1 MRSQSKQGMDDE
13 SEARQLLSDVAE
25 RTVKTLAPLLINDAE
40 QNDWLVTTLPSA
52 DQDSWR
58 RMEKHLHQLRNACS
72 ELPAYLKQEV
82 YILNV
87 MLAEVVRLRNVT
99 AERRV
104 DSLYA
109 PLHPRFFSKVEGAA
123 GMGVES
129 TLNIVSQMVDREGHA
144 FAELCKKDAHVPK
157 MLHQMEVQLARL
169 TCRLGCSKEHVQ
181 LFHKAL
187 LLFWKTYDKLRPE
200 LQFERKFA
208 VLHIMFEELLRRNVH
223 GHRSNAFFR
232 IYLSV
237 LHEQRRKLQERKTGA
252 EAAAGTAATYV
263 RPHVH
268 SSDASMQDTND
279 VPAGE
284 PLLAA
289 PGASVSCEDEDSD
302 EDSEMDVL
310 MQELAKC
317 YYAMHGFR
325 VRAFRSEYDW
335 VDNLIR
341 SASEEGAEGEARR
354 CSKAR
359 EGDIKGKMNE
369 TLALDLWSFVQPL
382 AQREGGKFVDASPAE
397 LKDIL
402 KAILEVIK
410 PDNKL
415 FVHQDEITKYLS
427 CDLRSLPSMSD
438 LLPDFSA
445 VLARTK
451 TAPALALLPD
461 VGEGPK
467 AKRAQD
473 KIECVQSIFF
483 LLAECIL
490 LGSEEHI
497 DEKISFHC
505 LDLYMNPGRKESW
518 IGLADSYDEK
528 LQTSS
533 SCGIRSMTLLE
544 HSPEAQRVLCNSLQ
558 AYSAV
563 LTVAQGDAAATQDAH
578 KRLGVALYLLL
589 QGTRSSKLPFEPQWC
604 ATTCARA
611 YEELSQASDPFDWT
625 VEYYLGKVCAW
636 V

>member
-1 MRSQSKQGMDDE
+1 MDDE
-13 SEARQLLSDVAE
+13 SEARQLVNDVAE
-25 RTVKTLAPLLINDAE
+25 RTVKTLAPHLINDAE

-72 ELPAYLKQEV
+72 ELAAYFKQEV

-109 PLHPRFFSKVEGAA
+109 PLHPRLFCKVEGAA
-123 GMGVES
+123 WMGVDS
-129 TLNIVSQMVDREGHA
+129 TLHIVSQMVDREGHA
-144 FAELCKKDAHVPK
+144 FAEVCKRDEHVPK
-157 MLHQMEVQLARL
+157 MLQQMELQLARL
-169 TCRLGCSKEHVQ
+169 TCKLGCSKEHVQ
-181 LFHKAL
+181 LFHRAL

-237 LHEQRRKLQERKTGA
+237 LHEQRRKLQEQKAGT
-252 EAAAGTAATYV
+252 EAAADTAATNV

-268 SSDASMQDTND
+268 SSDASMQDAND
-279 VPAGE
+279 DPARE
-284 PLLAA
+284 TLSALIAA
-289 PGASVSCEDEDSD
+289 PGASVPGEDEDSD
-302 EDSEMDVL
+302 DDSEMHGL

-317 YYAMHGFR
+317 YYAMYGFK

>member
-1 MRSQSKQGMDDE
+1 MDDE

-129 TLNIVSQMVDREGHA
+129 TLNIVSQIVDREGHA
-144 FAELCKKDAHVPK
+144 FAELCKRDEHVPR
-157 MLHQMEVQLARL
+157 MLRQMEVQLARL

-237 LHEQRRKLQERKTGA
+237 LHEQRRKLQERKAGA
-252 EAAAGTAATYV
+252 EAAAGNAATYV

-279 VPAGE
+279 LSAEE

-289 PGASVSCEDEDSD
+289 PGASVPGEDEDSD
-302 EDSEMDVL
+302 DDSEMDVL

-317 YYAMHGFR
+317 YYAMHGFK

-354 CSKAR
+354 CSKTR
-359 EGDIKGKMNE
+359 EGGAGDVKGKLSE
-369 TLALDLWSFVQPL
+369 ALALDLWSFVQPL

-402 KAILEVIK
+402 KAILEAIK
-410 PDNKL
+410 PDINL
-415 FVHQDEITKYLS
+415 FVHQDEITKYMDG

-445 VLARTK
+445 VLARIK
-451 TAPALALLPD
+451 TAPARALLPD

-473 KIECVQSIFF
+473 KIECLQSIFF

-497 DEKISFHC
+497 EEKIKFH
-505 LDLYMNPGRKESW
+505 LMDLYINPGRKESW
-518 IGLADSYDEK
+518 IGLADSYDEM

-533 SCGIRSMTLLE
+533 SFGIRSMTLLE
-544 HSPEAQRVLCNSLQ
+544 HSLEAHQVLCNSLR

-563 LTVAQGDAAATQDAH
+563 LKVAQGDAAATQDAR

-589 QGTRSSKLPFEPQWC
+589 QGTRSSKSPFEPQWL

-611 YEELSQASDPFDWT
+611 YEELSQASDPLDWT
-625 VEYYLGKVCAW
+625 VEYYLGKVCVW